1 MDYKSYEP
9 IAVEGL
15 PAAYPLIFNQLQLTF
30 TPPNDGN
37 IVRTITGKSLQL
49 VTARTTKNGPETPI
63 IHAGYQKA
71 IWDLREGHLRWCPSE
86 HRLYRRDTDMED
98 HPGERRTLNSWHPV
112 KSIEAEYC
120 IDRPTAQQPGYSAAI
135 VREAQRVQWF
145 AQVERGVRIDPCVWV
160 RRDGRV
166 VQVRDEPDLAVTQ
179 TFDTRGMSREA
190 VQQAERICRW
200 LTVDEKSYKNLVR
213 MFATPWLEPF
223 KQLSYVLSGHGGD
236 GKSLVLS
243 QVVLNTLGV
252 GKVFPAFNT
261 TQFCEV
267 GGFTLNRESMADAMD
282 GMSFAVLS
290 QVVLNTLGVG
300 KVFPAFNTTQFC
312 EVGGFT
318 LNRESMADAMD
329 GMSFAYDDEAGSVS
343 EDMLPALRALSTG
356 TPMQA
361 RVQGGKYHTVTPSAT
376 IVLLTNQGFA
386 DSSESSDRRRFVK
399 VEFHANNGRSY
410 DEYHAIELFAH
421 EHPAAFFA
429 LSCELWEH
437 EGDTPEIVNLSPA
450 RQISDEMYWLITE
463 IEANRERF
471 NQPVA
476 SRERYR
482 AEFHRSIDD
491 GVLQLLGLKNA
502 TSKAIGPTQQRVVRV
517 ADWDRYEQYLN
528 AVNESV
534 ITDVVAPPPAPID
547 GVVETPDVFGFA
559 CDYVRADARKVARD
573 WKQLA
578 SSPNVDTSQRPMDA
592 AAYAV
597 VPREGYVVVDMD
609 VPDQGDTGW
618 TLLNQ
623 QVASPNVDTSQ
634 RPMDAAAYAVVPR
647 EGYVVVDMDVPDQG
661 DTGWT
666 LLNQQV
672 GRYGSAAFP
681 ATYLV
686 GTPSGGVHAYY
697 RVPDVLAGKLKNAA
711 HPHGMPIDLRVDGK
725 GYVIGAGSHVESGDY
740 RLLDVPTD
748 DVPELSLDMCRW
760 LTVTPGYVLDDSQ
773 QPMQPVF
780 SHDGYVRETPK
791 GSPSLAQFM
800 KRSGGG
806 GGEPQPDMTPIPPG
820 SRNNDLHA
828 WAYGRAINYQDNLTA
843 IELDLYQRGRASG
856 LDDAEI
862 RTIWG
867 SIMRQLNNTQGRA

>member
-1 MDYKSYEP
+1 MDYKTYEP

-15 PAAYPLIFNQLQLTF
+15 PAAYHLIFNQLQLTF

-120 IDRPTAQQPGYSAAI
+120 IDRPTVQQPGYSAAI

-282 GMSFAVLS
+282 GMSFA
-290 QVVLNTLGVG
+290 
-300 KVFPAFNTTQFC
+300 
-312 EVGGFT
+312 
-318 LNRESMADAMD
+318 
-329 GMSFAYDDEAGSVS
+329 YDDEAGSVS

-386 DSSESSDRRRFVK
+386 DSSESSDRRRFIK

-482 AEFHRSIDD
+482 TEFHRSIDD

-534 ITDVVAPPPAPID
+534 ITDVVAPPPAPIE

-578 SSPNVDTSQRPMDA
+578 
-592 AAYAV
+592 
-597 VPREGYVVVDMD
+597 
-609 VPDQGDTGW
+609 
-618 TLLNQ
+618 
-623 QVASPNVDTSQ
+623 ASPNVDTSQ

-647 EGYVVVDMDVPDQG
+647 EGYVVVDMDVPESG

-666 LLNQQV
+666 VLNQQV
-672 GRYGSAAFP
+672 GRYGSTAFP
-681 ATYLV
+681 STYLV

-697 RVPDVLAGKLKNAA
+697 RVPEVLAGKLKNAA

-760 LTVTPGYVLDDSQ
+760 LTNTPGYVLDDPQ

-780 SHDGYVRETPK
+780 SHGGYVRESK
-791 GSPSLAQFM
+791 GSPSLAQLM
-800 KRSGGG
+800 KRGSGTS
-806 GGEPQPDMTPIPPG
+806 EPQPDMTPIPPG
-820 SRNNDLHA
+820 SRNTDLHA
-828 WAYGRAINYQDNLTA
+828 WAYGRAINHQDNLIA
-843 IELDLYQRGRASG
+843 IELDLYQRGHASG

-862 RTIWG
+862 RTIWS
-867 SIMRQLNNTQGRA
+867 SIMRQLNSTQGRA

>member
-1 MDYKSYEP
+1 MDYKTYEP

-15 PAAYPLIFNQLQLTF
+15 PAAYHLIFNQLQLTF

-120 IDRPTAQQPGYSAAI
+120 IDRPTVQQPGYSAAI

-282 GMSFAVLS
+282 GMSFA
-290 QVVLNTLGVG
+290 
-300 KVFPAFNTTQFC
+300 
-312 EVGGFT
+312 
-318 LNRESMADAMD
+318 
-329 GMSFAYDDEAGSVS
+329 YDDEAGSVS

-386 DSSESSDRRRFVK
+386 DSSESSDRRRFIK

-482 AEFHRSIDD
+482 TEFHRSIDD

-534 ITDVVAPPPAPID
+534 ITDVVAPPPAPIE

-578 SSPNVDTSQRPMDA
+578 
-592 AAYAV
+592 
-597 VPREGYVVVDMD
+597 
-609 VPDQGDTGW
+609 
-618 TLLNQ
+618 
-623 QVASPNVDTSQ
+623 ASPNVDTSQ

-647 EGYVVVDMDVPDQG
+647 EGYVVVDMDVPESG

-666 LLNQQV
+666 VLNQQV
-672 GRYGSAAFP
+672 GRYGSTAFP
-681 ATYLV
+681 STYLV

-697 RVPDVLAGKLKNAA
+697 RVPEVLAGKLKNAA

-740 RLLDVPTD
+740 RLLDVPGETGI
-748 DVPELSLDMCRW
+748 PELSLDMCRW
-760 LTVTPGYVLDDSQ
+760 LTNTPGYVLDDPQ

-780 SHDGYVRETPK
+780 SHGGYVRESK
-791 GSPSLAQFM
+791 GSPSLAQLM
-800 KRSGGG
+800 KRGSGTS
-806 GGEPQPDMTPIPPG
+806 EPQPDMTPIPPG
-820 SRNNDLHA
+820 SRNTDLHA
-828 WAYGRAINYQDNLTA
+828 WAYGRAINHQDNLIA
-843 IELDLYQRGRASG
+843 IELDLYQRGHASG

-862 RTIWG
+862 RTIWS
-867 SIMRQLNNTQGRA
+867 SIMRQINSTQGRA

>member
-1 MDYKSYEP
+1 MDYKTYEP

-282 GMSFAVLS
+282 GMSFA
-290 QVVLNTLGVG
+290 
-300 KVFPAFNTTQFC
+300 
-312 EVGGFT
+312 
-318 LNRESMADAMD
+318 
-329 GMSFAYDDEAGSVS
+329 YDDEAGSVS

-534 ITDVVAPPPAPID
+534 ITDVVAPPPAPIE

-578 SSPNVDTSQRPMDA
+578 SSPNVDTSRRP
-592 AAYAV
+592 
-597 VPREGYVVVDMD
+597 
-609 VPDQGDTGW
+609 
-618 TLLNQ
+618 
-623 QVASPNVDTSQ
+623 S
-634 RPMDAAAYAVVPR
+634 DAAAYAVVPR

-697 RVPDVLAGKLKNAA
+697 RIPDVLAGKLKNAA

-740 RLLDVPTD
+740 RLLDVPGETGI
-748 DVPELSLDMCRW
+748 PELSLDMCRW
-760 LTVTPGYVLDDSQ
+760 LTGTPGYVLDDPQ

-791 GSPSLAQFM
+791 GSPSLAQLM
-800 KRSGGG
+800 KRSGG

-820 SRNNDLHA
+820 SRNTDLHA
-828 WAYGRAINYQDNLTA
+828 WAYGRAINHQDNLTT

-867 SIMRQLNNTQGRA
+867 SIMRQLNSTQGRA

>member
-282 GMSFAVLS
+282 GMSFA
-290 QVVLNTLGVG
+290 
-300 KVFPAFNTTQFC
+300 
-312 EVGGFT
+312 
-318 LNRESMADAMD
+318 
-329 GMSFAYDDEAGSVS
+329 YDDEAGSVS

-534 ITDVVAPPPAPID
+534 ITDVVAPPPAPIE
-547 GVVETPDVFGFA
+547 GMVETPDVFGFA

-578 SSPNVDTSQRPMDA
+578 GSPNVDTSQRP
-592 AAYAV
+592 
-597 VPREGYVVVDMD
+597 
-609 VPDQGDTGW
+609 
-618 TLLNQ
+618 
-623 QVASPNVDTSQ
+623 S
-634 RPMDAAAYAVVPR
+634 DAAAYAVVPR

-697 RVPDVLAGKLKNAA
+697 RIPEVLAGKLKNAA
-711 HPHGMPIDLRVDGK
+711 HPNGMPVDLRVDGK

-740 RLLDVPTD
+740 RLLDVPGETG
-748 DVPELSLDMCRW
+748 VPELSLDMCRW
-760 LTVTPGYVLDDSQ
+760 LTVTPGYVLDDPQ

-791 GSPSLAQFM
+791 GSPSLAQLM
-800 KRSGGG
+800 KRGGGG

-820 SRNNDLHA
+820 SRNTDLHA
-828 WAYGRAINYQDNLTA
+828 WAYGRAINHQDNLTT

-867 SIMRQLNNTQGRA
+867 SIMRQINSTQGRA

>member
-37 IVRTITGKSLQL
+37 VVRTITGKSLQL

-236 GKSLVLS
+236 GKSL
-243 QVVLNTLGV
+243 
-252 GKVFPAFNT
+252 
-261 TQFCEV
+261 
-267 GGFTLNRESMADAMD
+267 
-282 GMSFAVLS
+282 VLS

-534 ITDVVAPPPAPID
+534 ITDVVAPPPAPIE

-578 SSPNVDTSQRPMDA
+578 
-592 AAYAV
+592 
-597 VPREGYVVVDMD
+597 
-609 VPDQGDTGW
+609 
-618 TLLNQ
+618 
-623 QVASPNVDTSQ
+623 ASPNVDTSQ
-634 RPMDAAAYAVVPR
+634 RPSDAAAYAVVPR

-672 GRYGSAAFP
+672 GRYGSA
-681 ATYLV
+681 
-686 GTPSGGVHAYY
+686 VHAYY
-697 RVPDVLAGKLKNAA
+697 RIPDVLAGKLKNAA

-740 RLLDVPTD
+740 RLLDVPGETGI
-748 DVPELSLDMCRW
+748 PELSLDMCRW
-760 LTVTPGYVLDDSQ
+760 LTNTPGYVLDDPQ

-780 SHDGYVRETPK
+780 SHGGYAKESN
-791 GSPSLAQFM
+791 GSSSLAHLM
-800 KRSGGG
+800 KRSGG

-820 SRNNDLHA
+820 SRNTDLHA
-828 WAYGRAINYQDNLTA
+828 WAYGRAINHQDNLTA

-867 SIMRQLNNTQGRA
+867 SIMRQLNSTQGRA

>member
-282 GMSFAVLS
+282 GMSFA
-290 QVVLNTLGVG
+290 
-300 KVFPAFNTTQFC
+300 
-312 EVGGFT
+312 
-318 LNRESMADAMD
+318 
-329 GMSFAYDDEAGSVS
+329 YDDEAGSVS

-534 ITDVVAPPPAPID
+534 ITDVVVPPPAPIE

-578 SSPNVDTSQRPMDA
+578 GSPNVDTSRRP
-592 AAYAV
+592 
-597 VPREGYVVVDMD
+597 
-609 VPDQGDTGW
+609 
-618 TLLNQ
+618 
-623 QVASPNVDTSQ
+623 S
-634 RPMDAAAYAVVPR
+634 DAAAYAVVPR

-681 ATYLV
+681 TTYLV

-711 HPHGMPIDLRVDGK
+711 HPNGMPIDLRVDGK

-740 RLLDVPTD
+740 RLLDVPGETGI
-748 DVPELSLDMCRW
+748 PELSLDMCRW
-760 LTVTPGYVLDDSQ
+760 LTVTPGYVLDDPQ

-780 SHDGYVRETPK
+780 SHDGYVGETPK
-791 GSPSLAQFM
+791 GSPSLAQLM
-800 KRSGGG
+800 KRGGGG

-828 WAYGRAINYQDNLTA
+828 WAYGRAINHQDNLTT

-867 SIMRQLNNTQGRA
+867 SIMRQLNSTQGRA

>member
-282 GMSFAVLS
+282 GMSFA
-290 QVVLNTLGVG
+290 
-300 KVFPAFNTTQFC
+300 
-312 EVGGFT
+312 
-318 LNRESMADAMD
+318 
-329 GMSFAYDDEAGSVS
+329 YDDEAGSVS

-534 ITDVVAPPPAPID
+534 ITDVVAPPPAPIE

-578 SSPNVDTSQRPMDA
+578 GSPNVDTSRRP
-592 AAYAV
+592 
-597 VPREGYVVVDMD
+597 
-609 VPDQGDTGW
+609 
-618 TLLNQ
+618 
-623 QVASPNVDTSQ
+623 S
-634 RPMDAAAYAVVPR
+634 DAAAYAVVPR

-697 RVPDVLAGKLKNAA
+697 RIPDMLAGKLKNAA
-711 HPHGMPIDLRVDGK
+711 HPHGMPVDLRVDGK

-740 RLLDVPTD
+740 RLLDVPGETGI
-748 DVPELSLDMCRW
+748 PELSLDMCRW
-760 LTVTPGYVLDDSQ
+760 LTVTPGYVLDDPQ

-791 GSPSLAQFM
+791 GSPSLAQLM

-820 SRNNDLHA
+820 SRNTDLHA
-828 WAYGRAINYQDNLTA
+828 WAYGRAINHQDNLTT

-867 SIMRQLNNTQGRA
+867 SIMRQLNSTQGRA

>member
-190 VQQAERICRW
+190 VQQAECICRW

-236 GKSLVLS
+236 GKSL
-243 QVVLNTLGV
+243 
-252 GKVFPAFNT
+252 
-261 TQFCEV
+261 
-267 GGFTLNRESMADAMD
+267 
-282 GMSFAVLS
+282 VLS

-386 DSSESSDRRRFVK
+386 DSSESSDRRRFIK

-534 ITDVVAPPPAPID
+534 ITDVVAPPPSPID

-623 QVASPNVDTSQ
+623 QV
-634 RPMDAAAYAVVPR
+634 
-647 EGYVVVDMDVPDQG
+647 
-661 DTGWT
+661 
-666 LLNQQV
+666 

-697 RVPDVLAGKLKNAA
+697 RIPDMLAGKLKNAA

-740 RLLDVPTD
+740 RLLDVPGETGI
-748 DVPELSLDMCRW
+748 PELSLDMCRW
-760 LTVTPGYVLDDSQ
+760 LTVTPGYVLDDPQ

-780 SHDGYVRETPK
+780 SHGGCVREKPK
-791 GSPSLAQFM
+791 GSPSLAQLM
-800 KRSGGG
+800 KRGGG
-806 GGEPQPDMTPIPPG
+806 GSGEPQPDMTPIPPG

-828 WAYGRAINYQDNLTA
+828 WAYGRAINHQDNLTA

-867 SIMRQLNNTQGRA
+867 SIMRQINSTQGRV

>member
-282 GMSFAVLS
+282 GMSFA
-290 QVVLNTLGVG
+290 
-300 KVFPAFNTTQFC
+300 
-312 EVGGFT
+312 
-318 LNRESMADAMD
+318 
-329 GMSFAYDDEAGSVS
+329 YDDEAGSVS

-534 ITDVVAPPPAPID
+534 ITDVVAPPPAPIE

-578 SSPNVDTSQRPMDA
+578 GSPNVDTSQRP
-592 AAYAV
+592 
-597 VPREGYVVVDMD
+597 
-609 VPDQGDTGW
+609 
-618 TLLNQ
+618 
-623 QVASPNVDTSQ
+623 S
-634 RPMDAAAYAVVPR
+634 DAAAYAVVPR

-681 ATYLV
+681 TTYLV

-711 HPHGMPIDLRVDGK
+711 HPNGMPVDLRVDGK

-740 RLLDVPTD
+740 RLLDVPGETGI
-748 DVPELSLDMCRW
+748 PELSLDMCRW
-760 LTVTPGYVLDDSQ
+760 LTVTPGYVLDDPQ

-780 SHDGYVRETPK
+780 SHGGYARETPK
-791 GSPSLAQFM
+791 GSPSLAQLM
-800 KRSGGG
+800 KRGGG
-806 GGEPQPDMTPIPPG
+806 GSGEPQPDMTPIPPG
-820 SRNNDLHA
+820 SRNTDLHA
-828 WAYGRAINYQDNLTA
+828 WAYGRAINHQDNLTT

-867 SIMRQLNNTQGRA
+867 SIMRQLNSTQGRA

>member
-37 IVRTITGKSLQL
+37 VVRTITGKSLQL

-200 LTVDEKSYKNLVR
+200 LTVDEKSYRNLVR

-236 GKSLVLS
+236 GKSL
-243 QVVLNTLGV
+243 
-252 GKVFPAFNT
+252 
-261 TQFCEV
+261 
-267 GGFTLNRESMADAMD
+267 
-282 GMSFAVLS
+282 VLS

-534 ITDVVAPPPAPID
+534 ITDVVAPPPAPIE

-578 SSPNVDTSQRPMDA
+578 GSPNVDTSQRPSDA

-618 TLLNQ
+618 T
-623 QVASPNVDTSQ
+623 V
-634 RPMDAAAYAVVPR
+634 
-647 EGYVVVDMDVPDQG
+647 
-661 DTGWT
+661 
-666 LLNQQV
+666 LNQQV

-681 ATYLV
+681 TTYLV

-697 RVPDVLAGKLKNAA
+697 RIPDMLAGKLKNAA

-740 RLLDVPTD
+740 RLLDVPGETGI
-748 DVPELSLDMCRW
+748 PELSLDMCRW
-760 LTVTPGYVLDDSQ
+760 LTGTPGYVLDDPQ

-780 SHDGYVRETPK
+780 SHDGYVQETHK
-791 GSPSLAQFM
+791 GSPSLVQLM
-800 KRSGGG
+800 KRGGG
-806 GGEPQPDMTPIPPG
+806 CGEPQPDMTPIPPG
-820 SRNNDLHA
+820 SRNTDLHA
-828 WAYGRAINYQDNLTA
+828 WAYGRAINHQDNLTA

-867 SIMRQLNNTQGRA
+867 SIMRQLNSTQGRA

>member
-1 MDYKSYEP
+1 
-9 IAVEGL
+9 
-15 PAAYPLIFNQLQLTF
+15 
-30 TPPNDGN
+30 
-37 IVRTITGKSLQL
+37 
-49 VTARTTKNGPETPI
+49 
-63 IHAGYQKA
+63 
-71 IWDLREGHLRWCPSE
+71 
-86 HRLYRRDTDMED
+86 MED

-236 GKSLVLS
+236 GKSL
-243 QVVLNTLGV
+243 
-252 GKVFPAFNT
+252 
-261 TQFCEV
+261 
-267 GGFTLNRESMADAMD
+267 
-282 GMSFAVLS
+282 VLS

-534 ITDVVAPPPAPID
+534 ITDVVAPPPAPIE

-578 SSPNVDTSQRPMDA
+578 GSPNVDTSQRPSDA

-618 TLLNQ
+618 T
-623 QVASPNVDTSQ
+623 V
-634 RPMDAAAYAVVPR
+634 
-647 EGYVVVDMDVPDQG
+647 
-661 DTGWT
+661 
-666 LLNQQV
+666 LNQQV

-697 RVPDVLAGKLKNAA
+697 RVPEVLAGKLKNAA
-711 HPHGMPIDLRVDGK
+711 HPHGMPVDLRVDGK

-740 RLLDVPTD
+740 RLLDVPGETGI
-748 DVPELSLDMCRW
+748 PELSLDMCRW
-760 LTVTPGYVLDDSQ
+760 LTGTPGYVLDDPQ

-791 GSPSLAQFM
+791 GSPSLAQLM
-800 KRSGGG
+800 KRGGGG

-828 WAYGRAINYQDNLTA
+828 WAYGRAINHQDNLTA

-867 SIMRQLNNTQGRA
+867 SIMRQLNQHAK

>member
-282 GMSFAVLS
+282 GMSFA
-290 QVVLNTLGVG
+290 
-300 KVFPAFNTTQFC
+300 
-312 EVGGFT
+312 
-318 LNRESMADAMD
+318 
-329 GMSFAYDDEAGSVS
+329 YDDEAGSVS

-534 ITDVVAPPPAPID
+534 ITDVVAPPPAPIE

-578 SSPNVDTSQRPMDA
+578 GSPNVDTSQRPSDA

-618 TLLNQ
+618 T
-623 QVASPNVDTSQ
+623 V
-634 RPMDAAAYAVVPR
+634 
-647 EGYVVVDMDVPDQG
+647 
-661 DTGWT
+661 
-666 LLNQQV
+666 LNQQV

-697 RVPDVLAGKLKNAA
+697 RVPEVLAGKLKNAA
-711 HPHGMPIDLRVDGK
+711 HPHGMPVDLRVDGK

-740 RLLDVPTD
+740 RLLDVPGETGI
-748 DVPELSLDMCRW
+748 PELSLDMCRW
-760 LTVTPGYVLDDSQ
+760 LTGTPGYVLDDPQ

-791 GSPSLAQFM
+791 GSPSLAQLM
-800 KRSGGG
+800 KRGGGG

-828 WAYGRAINYQDNLTA
+828 WAYGRAINHQDNLTA

-867 SIMRQLNNTQGRA
+867 SIMRQLNQHAK

>member
-98 HPGERRTLNSWHPV
+98 HPGERRILNSWHPV

-120 IDRPTAQQPGYSAAI
+120 IDRPAAQQPGYSAAI

-166 VQVRDEPDLAVTQ
+166 VQVLDEPDLAVTQ

-200 LTVDEKSYKNLVR
+200 LTVDEKSYRNLVR

-236 GKSLVLS
+236 GKSL
-243 QVVLNTLGV
+243 
-252 GKVFPAFNT
+252 
-261 TQFCEV
+261 
-267 GGFTLNRESMADAMD
+267 
-282 GMSFAVLS
+282 VLS

-386 DSSESSDRRRFVK
+386 DSSESSDRRRFIK

-429 LSCELWEH
+429 LSCELWER

-534 ITDVVAPPPAPID
+534 ITDVVVPPPAPIE
-547 GVVETPDVFGFA
+547 GVVESPDVFGFA
-559 CDYVRADARKVARD
+559 CDYVRADARKVARN

-578 SSPNVDTSQRPMDA
+578 ASPNVDTSRRPSDA

-609 VPDQGDTGW
+609 VPHDGGDTGW
-618 TLLNQ
+618 T
-623 QVASPNVDTSQ
+623 V
-634 RPMDAAAYAVVPR
+634 
-647 EGYVVVDMDVPDQG
+647 
-661 DTGWT
+661 
-666 LLNQQV
+666 LNQQV
-672 GRYGSAAFP
+672 GRYGSDAFP
-681 ATYLV
+681 TTYLV

-697 RVPDVLAGKLKNAA
+697 RVPAAIAGQLKNAA

-760 LTVTPGYVLDDSQ
+760 LIDTPGYVESHTPMLPTVSDDGAPLPSIARLIATT
-773 QPMQPVF
+773 PGTADSSRPPV
-780 SHDGYVRETPK
+780 
-791 GSPSLAQFM
+791 
-800 KRSGGG
+800 
-806 GGEPQPDMTPIPPG
+806 DMSPIPEG
-820 SRNNDLHA
+820 SRNTDLHA
-828 WAYGRAINYQDNLTA
+828 WAYGRAANHPDNWPA
-843 IELDLYQRGRASG
+843 IRLDLFERGRISG
-856 LDDAEI
+856 LPESECA
-862 RTIWG
+862 TIWG
-867 SIMRQLNNTQGRA
+867 SIMRELGGAR

>member
-37 IVRTITGKSLQL
+37 VVRTITGKSLQL

-236 GKSLVLS
+236 GKSL
-243 QVVLNTLGV
+243 
-252 GKVFPAFNT
+252 
-261 TQFCEV
+261 
-267 GGFTLNRESMADAMD
+267 
-282 GMSFAVLS
+282 VLS

-534 ITDVVAPPPAPID
+534 ITDVVAPPPAPIE

-578 SSPNVDTSQRPMDA
+578 GSPNVDTSQRP
-592 AAYAV
+592 
-597 VPREGYVVVDMD
+597 
-609 VPDQGDTGW
+609 
-618 TLLNQ
+618 
-623 QVASPNVDTSQ
+623 S
-634 RPMDAAAYAVVPR
+634 DAAAYAVVPR

-697 RVPDVLAGKLKNAA
+697 RIPDMLAGKLKNAA

-740 RLLDVPTD
+740 RLLDVPGETGI
-748 DVPELSLDMCRW
+748 PELSLDMCRW
-760 LTVTPGYVLDDSQ
+760 LTGTPGYVLDDPQ

-780 SHDGYVRETPK
+780 SHDGYVGEKPK

-800 KRSGGG
+800 KRGSGTS
-806 GGEPQPDMTPIPPG
+806 EPQPDMTPIPPG
-820 SRNNDLHA
+820 SRNTDLHA
-828 WAYGRAINYQDNLTA
+828 WAYGRAINHQDNLTT

-867 SIMRQLNNTQGRA
+867 SIMRQLNSTQGRQ

>member
-1 MDYKSYEP
+1 MDYKTYEP

-282 GMSFAVLS
+282 GMSFA
-290 QVVLNTLGVG
+290 
-300 KVFPAFNTTQFC
+300 
-312 EVGGFT
+312 
-318 LNRESMADAMD
+318 
-329 GMSFAYDDEAGSVS
+329 YDDEAGSVS

-534 ITDVVAPPPAPID
+534 ITDVVAPPPAPIE

-578 SSPNVDTSQRPMDA
+578 GSPNVDTSQRP
-592 AAYAV
+592 
-597 VPREGYVVVDMD
+597 
-609 VPDQGDTGW
+609 
-618 TLLNQ
+618 
-623 QVASPNVDTSQ
+623 S
-634 RPMDAAAYAVVPR
+634 DAAAYAVVPR

-711 HPHGMPIDLRVDGK
+711 HPNGMPIDLRVDGK

-740 RLLDVPTD
+740 RLLDVPGETGI
-748 DVPELSLDMCRW
+748 PELSLDMCRW
-760 LTVTPGYVLDDSQ
+760 LTGTPGYVLDDPQ

-780 SHDGYVRETPK
+780 SHDGYVREKPK

-800 KRSGGG
+800 KRGDG

-820 SRNNDLHA
+820 SRNTDLHA
-828 WAYGRAINYQDNLTA
+828 WAYGRAINHQDNLTA

-867 SIMRQLNNTQGRA
+867 SIMRQLNSTQGRA

>member
-1 MDYKSYEP
+1 MDYKTYEP

-282 GMSFAVLS
+282 GMSFA
-290 QVVLNTLGVG
+290 
-300 KVFPAFNTTQFC
+300 
-312 EVGGFT
+312 
-318 LNRESMADAMD
+318 
-329 GMSFAYDDEAGSVS
+329 YDDEAGSVS

-534 ITDVVAPPPAPID
+534 ITDVVAPPPAPIE

-578 SSPNVDTSQRPMDA
+578 GSPNVDTSQRP
-592 AAYAV
+592 
-597 VPREGYVVVDMD
+597 
-609 VPDQGDTGW
+609 
-618 TLLNQ
+618 
-623 QVASPNVDTSQ
+623 S
-634 RPMDAAAYAVVPR
+634 DAAAYAVVPR

-711 HPHGMPIDLRVDGK
+711 HPNGMPIDLRVDGK

-760 LTVTPGYVLDDSQ
+760 LTGTPGYVLDDPQ
-773 QPMQPVF
+773 QPMQPMF
-780 SHDGYVRETPK
+780 SHGGYAKESK
-791 GSPSLAQFM
+791 GSSSLAQLM
-800 KRSGGG
+800 KRGGGG

-820 SRNNDLHA
+820 SRNTDLHA
-828 WAYGRAINYQDNLTA
+828 WAYGRAINHQDNLTA

-867 SIMRQLNNTQGRA
+867 SIMRQLNSTQGRA

>member
-1 MDYKSYEP
+1 MDYKTYEP

-37 IVRTITGKSLQL
+37 VVRTITGKSLQL

-236 GKSLVLS
+236 GKSL
-243 QVVLNTLGV
+243 
-252 GKVFPAFNT
+252 
-261 TQFCEV
+261 
-267 GGFTLNRESMADAMD
+267 
-282 GMSFAVLS
+282 VLS

-534 ITDVVAPPPAPID
+534 ITDVVAPPPAPIE

-578 SSPNVDTSQRPMDA
+578 GSPNVDTSQRPSDA

-618 TLLNQ
+618 T
-623 QVASPNVDTSQ
+623 V
-634 RPMDAAAYAVVPR
+634 
-647 EGYVVVDMDVPDQG
+647 
-661 DTGWT
+661 
-666 LLNQQV
+666 LNQQV

-697 RVPDVLAGKLKNAA
+697 RIPEVLAGKLKNAA

-740 RLLDVPTD
+740 RLLDVPGETGI
-748 DVPELSLDMCRW
+748 PELSLDMCRW
-760 LTVTPGYVLDDSQ
+760 LTGTPGYVLDDPQ

-780 SHDGYVRETPK
+780 SHDGYVREKPK

-800 KRSGGG
+800 KRGGG

-820 SRNNDLHA
+820 SRNTDLHA
-828 WAYGRAINYQDNLTA
+828 WAYGRAINHQDNLTA

-867 SIMRQLNNTQGRA
+867 SIMRQLNSTQGRA

>member
-112 KSIEAEYC
+112 KSIEVEYC

-236 GKSLVLS
+236 GKSL
-243 QVVLNTLGV
+243 
-252 GKVFPAFNT
+252 
-261 TQFCEV
+261 
-267 GGFTLNRESMADAMD
+267 
-282 GMSFAVLS
+282 VLS

-534 ITDVVAPPPAPID
+534 ITDVVAPPPAPIE

-578 SSPNVDTSQRPMDA
+578 GSPNVDTSQRPSDA

-618 TLLNQ
+618 T
-623 QVASPNVDTSQ
+623 V
-634 RPMDAAAYAVVPR
+634 
-647 EGYVVVDMDVPDQG
+647 
-661 DTGWT
+661 
-666 LLNQQV
+666 LNQQV

-697 RVPDVLAGKLKNAA
+697 RVPEVLAGKLKNAA
-711 HPHGMPIDLRVDGK
+711 HPHGMPVDLRVDGK

-740 RLLDVPTD
+740 RLLDVPGETGI
-748 DVPELSLDMCRW
+748 PELSLDMCRW
-760 LTVTPGYVLDDSQ
+760 LTGTPGYVLDDPQ

-791 GSPSLAQFM
+791 GSPSLAQLM
-800 KRSGGG
+800 KRGGGG

-828 WAYGRAINYQDNLTA
+828 WAYGRAINHQDNLTA

-867 SIMRQLNNTQGRA
+867 SIMRQLNQHAK

>member
-1 MDYKSYEP
+1 MDYKTYEP

-282 GMSFAVLS
+282 GMSFA
-290 QVVLNTLGVG
+290 
-300 KVFPAFNTTQFC
+300 
-312 EVGGFT
+312 
-318 LNRESMADAMD
+318 
-329 GMSFAYDDEAGSVS
+329 YDDEAGSVS

-386 DSSESSDRRRFVK
+386 DSSESSDRRRFIK

-534 ITDVVAPPPAPID
+534 ITDVVVPPPAPID
-547 GVVETPDVFGFA
+547 GVVETPDAFGFA

-578 SSPNVDTSQRPMDA
+578 ASPNVDTSQRPSDA

-609 VPDQGDTGW
+609 VPE
-618 TLLNQ
+618 
-623 QVASPNVDTSQ
+623 S
-634 RPMDAAAYAVVPR
+634 
-647 EGYVVVDMDVPDQG
+647 G

-697 RVPDVLAGKLKNAA
+697 RIPDMLAGKLKNAA

-760 LTVTPGYVLDDSQ
+760 LTGTPGYVLDDPQ

-780 SHDGYVRETPK
+780 SHDGYVRETTK
-791 GSPSLAQFM
+791 GSPSLAQLM
-800 KRSGGG
+800 KRGGGG

-820 SRNNDLHA
+820 SRNTDLHA
-828 WAYGRAINYQDNLTA
+828 WAYGRAINHQDNLTA

-867 SIMRQLNNTQGRA
+867 SIMRQLNQHTK

>member
-236 GKSLVLS
+236 GKSL
-243 QVVLNTLGV
+243 
-252 GKVFPAFNT
+252 
-261 TQFCEV
+261 
-267 GGFTLNRESMADAMD
+267 
-282 GMSFAVLS
+282 VLS

-578 SSPNVDTSQRPMDA
+578 GSPNVDTSQRP
-592 AAYAV
+592 
-597 VPREGYVVVDMD
+597 
-609 VPDQGDTGW
+609 
-618 TLLNQ
+618 
-623 QVASPNVDTSQ
+623 S
-634 RPMDAAAYAVVPR
+634 DAAAYAVVPR

-681 ATYLV
+681 TTYLV

-697 RVPDVLAGKLKNAA
+697 RIPDVLAGKLKNAA

-740 RLLDVPTD
+740 RLLDVPGETGI
-748 DVPELSLDMCRW
+748 PELSLDMCRW
-760 LTVTPGYVLDDSQ
+760 LTVTPGYVLDDPQ

-780 SHDGYVRETPK
+780 SHDGYVRETTK
-791 GSPSLAQFM
+791 GSPSLAQLM
-800 KRSGGG
+800 KRSG

-820 SRNNDLHA
+820 SRNTDLHA
-828 WAYGRAINYQDNLTA
+828 WAYGRAINHQDNLTA

-867 SIMRQLNNTQGRA
+867 SIMRQLNSTQGRA

>member
-1 MDYKSYEP
+1 MDYKTYEP

-236 GKSLVLS
+236 GKSL
-243 QVVLNTLGV
+243 
-252 GKVFPAFNT
+252 
-261 TQFCEV
+261 
-267 GGFTLNRESMADAMD
+267 
-282 GMSFAVLS
+282 VLS

-578 SSPNVDTSQRPMDA
+578 ASPNVDTSQRPSDA

-618 TLLNQ
+618 T
-623 QVASPNVDTSQ
+623 V
-634 RPMDAAAYAVVPR
+634 
-647 EGYVVVDMDVPDQG
+647 
-661 DTGWT
+661 
-666 LLNQQV
+666 LNQQV

-697 RVPDVLAGKLKNAA
+697 RIPDMLAGKLKNAA
-711 HPHGMPIDLRVDGK
+711 HPHGMPVDLRVDGK

-740 RLLDVPTD
+740 RLLDVPGETGI
-748 DVPELSLDMCRW
+748 PELSLDMCRW
-760 LTVTPGYVLDDSQ
+760 LTVTPGYVLDDPQ

-780 SHDGYVRETPK
+780 SHDGYVRESSK
-791 GSPSLAQFM
+791 GLPSLAQLM
-800 KRSGGG
+800 KRGGG

-828 WAYGRAINYQDNLTA
+828 WAYGRAINHQDNLTT

-867 SIMRQLNNTQGRA
+867 SIMRQLNSTQGRA

>member
-112 KSIEAEYC
+112 KSIEVEYC

-236 GKSLVLS
+236 GKSL
-243 QVVLNTLGV
+243 
-252 GKVFPAFNT
+252 
-261 TQFCEV
+261 
-267 GGFTLNRESMADAMD
+267 
-282 GMSFAVLS
+282 VLS

-534 ITDVVAPPPAPID
+534 ITDVVAPPPAPIE
-547 GVVETPDVFGFA
+547 GVVEPPDAFGFA

-578 SSPNVDTSQRPMDA
+578 ASPNVDTSQRPSDA

-597 VPREGYVVVDMD
+597 VPREGSVVVDMD

-618 TLLNQ
+618 T
-623 QVASPNVDTSQ
+623 V
-634 RPMDAAAYAVVPR
+634 
-647 EGYVVVDMDVPDQG
+647 
-661 DTGWT
+661 
-666 LLNQQV
+666 LNQQV

-681 ATYLV
+681 TTYLV

-760 LTVTPGYVLDDSQ
+760 LTGTPGYVLDDPQ

-791 GSPSLAQFM
+791 GSPSLAQLM
-800 KRSGGG
+800 KRGDG

-828 WAYGRAINYQDNLTA
+828 WAYGRAINHQDNLTT

-867 SIMRQLNNTQGRA
+867 SIMRQINSTQGRA

>member
-282 GMSFAVLS
+282 GMSFA
-290 QVVLNTLGVG
+290 
-300 KVFPAFNTTQFC
+300 
-312 EVGGFT
+312 
-318 LNRESMADAMD
+318 
-329 GMSFAYDDEAGSVS
+329 YDDEAGSVS

-386 DSSESSDRRRFVK
+386 DSSESSDRRRFIK

-534 ITDVVAPPPAPID
+534 ITDVVVPPPAPID

-578 SSPNVDTSQRPMDA
+578 
-592 AAYAV
+592 
-597 VPREGYVVVDMD
+597 
-609 VPDQGDTGW
+609 
-618 TLLNQ
+618 
-623 QVASPNVDTSQ
+623 ASPNVDTSQ

-647 EGYVVVDMDVPDQG
+647 EGYVVVDMDVPDHG

-681 ATYLV
+681 TTYLV

-697 RVPDVLAGKLKNAA
+697 RIPDVLAGKLKNAA

-740 RLLDVPTD
+740 RLLDVPGETGI
-748 DVPELSLDMCRW
+748 PELSLDMCRW
-760 LTVTPGYVLDDSQ
+760 LTITPGYVLDDPQ
-773 QPMQPVF
+773 QLMQPVF
-780 SHDGYVRETPK
+780 SHDGYVGETPK

-800 KRSGGG
+800 KRGGGG

-820 SRNNDLHA
+820 SRNTDLHA

-856 LDDAEI
+856 LDNAEI

-867 SIMRQLNNTQGRA
+867 SIMRQINSTQGRA

>member
-1 MDYKSYEP
+1 MDYQSYEP

-15 PAAYPLIFNQLQLTF
+15 PAAYPLIFNQLQTTF

-37 IVRTITGKSLQL
+37 VVRTITGKSLQL

-112 KSIEAEYC
+112 KSVEAEYC

-200 LTVDEKSYKNLVR
+200 LTVDEKSYRNLVR

-236 GKSLVLS
+236 GKSL
-243 QVVLNTLGV
+243 
-252 GKVFPAFNT
+252 
-261 TQFCEV
+261 
-267 GGFTLNRESMADAMD
+267 
-282 GMSFAVLS
+282 VLS

-386 DSSESSDRRRFVK
+386 DSSESSDRRRFIK

-463 IEANRERF
+463 IETNRERF

-534 ITDVVAPPPAPID
+534 ITDVVVPPPAPID

-578 SSPNVDTSQRPMDA
+578 ASPNVDTSQRPSDS

-618 TLLNQ
+618 T
-623 QVASPNVDTSQ
+623 V
-634 RPMDAAAYAVVPR
+634 
-647 EGYVVVDMDVPDQG
+647 
-661 DTGWT
+661 
-666 LLNQQV
+666 LNQQV
-672 GRYGSAAFP
+672 GRYGSAEFP
-681 ATYLV
+681 TTYLV

-697 RVPDVLAGKLKNAA
+697 RIPDMLAGKLKNAA

-740 RLLDVPTD
+740 RLLDVPGETGI
-748 DVPELSLDMCRW
+748 PELSLDMCRW
-760 LTVTPGYVLDDSQ
+760 LTVTPGYVLDDPQ

-780 SHDGYVRETPK
+780 SHGGYVRGSSK
-791 GSPSLAQFM
+791 GSPSLAQLM
-800 KRSGGG
+800 KRGGG

-828 WAYGRAINYQDNLTA
+828 WAYGRALNHPDNWPN
-843 IELDLYQRGRASG
+843 IRLDLFERGRLSG
-856 LDDAEI
+856 LPESECA
-862 RTIWG
+862 TIWG
-867 SIMRQLNNTQGRA
+867 SIMRELGGQQ

>member
-63 IHAGYQKA
+63 VHAGYQKA

-166 VQVRDEPDLAVTQ
+166 VQVLDEPDLAVTQ

-236 GKSLVLS
+236 GKSL
-243 QVVLNTLGV
+243 
-252 GKVFPAFNT
+252 
-261 TQFCEV
+261 
-267 GGFTLNRESMADAMD
+267 
-282 GMSFAVLS
+282 VLS

-534 ITDVVAPPPAPID
+534 ITDVVAPPPAPIE

-578 SSPNVDTSQRPMDA
+578 GSPNVDTSQRP
-592 AAYAV
+592 
-597 VPREGYVVVDMD
+597 
-609 VPDQGDTGW
+609 
-618 TLLNQ
+618 
-623 QVASPNVDTSQ
+623 S
-634 RPMDAAAYAVVPR
+634 DAAAYAVVPR

-697 RVPDVLAGKLKNAA
+697 RVPEVLAGKLKNAA
-711 HPHGMPIDLRVDGK
+711 HPNGMPIDLRVDGK

-740 RLLDVPTD
+740 RLLDVPGENGI
-748 DVPELSLDMCRW
+748 PELSLDMCRW
-760 LTVTPGYVLDDSQ
+760 LTGTPGYVLDDPQ

-780 SHDGYVRETPK
+780 SHDGYVREKPK
-791 GSPSLAQFM
+791 GSPSLAQLM
-800 KRSGGG
+800 KRGGG
-806 GGEPQPDMTPIPPG
+806 SGEPQPDMTPIPPG
-820 SRNNDLHA
+820 SRNTDLHA
-828 WAYGRAINYQDNLTA
+828 WAYGRAINHQDNLTT

-867 SIMRQLNNTQGRA
+867 SIMRQLNSTQGRA

>member
-282 GMSFAVLS
+282 GMSFA
-290 QVVLNTLGVG
+290 
-300 KVFPAFNTTQFC
+300 
-312 EVGGFT
+312 
-318 LNRESMADAMD
+318 
-329 GMSFAYDDEAGSVS
+329 YDDEAGSVS

-534 ITDVVAPPPAPID
+534 ITDVVAPPPAPIE
-547 GVVETPDVFGFA
+547 GMVETPDAFGFA

-578 SSPNVDTSQRPMDA
+578 
-592 AAYAV
+592 
-597 VPREGYVVVDMD
+597 
-609 VPDQGDTGW
+609 
-618 TLLNQ
+618 
-623 QVASPNVDTSQ
+623 ASPNVDTSQ

-647 EGYVVVDMDVPDQG
+647 EGYVVVDMDVPDHG

-666 LLNQQV
+666 VLNQQV

-681 ATYLV
+681 TTYLV

-697 RVPDVLAGKLKNAA
+697 RIPEVLAGKLKNAA
-711 HPHGMPIDLRVDGK
+711 HPNGMPIDLRVDGK

-740 RLLDVPTD
+740 RLLDVPGETGI
-748 DVPELSLDMCRW
+748 PELSLDMCRW
-760 LTVTPGYVLDDSQ
+760 LTGTPGYVLDDPQ

-791 GSPSLAQFM
+791 GSPSLAQLM
-800 KRSGGG
+800 KRGGG

-820 SRNNDLHA
+820 SRNTDLHA
-828 WAYGRAINYQDNLTA
+828 WAYGRAINHQDNLTT

-867 SIMRQLNNTQGRA
+867 SIMRQLNQHAK

>member
-1 MDYKSYEP
+1 MDYKTYEP

-30 TPPNDGN
+30 TPPNDSN

-236 GKSLVLS
+236 GKSL
-243 QVVLNTLGV
+243 
-252 GKVFPAFNT
+252 
-261 TQFCEV
+261 
-267 GGFTLNRESMADAMD
+267 
-282 GMSFAVLS
+282 VLS

-578 SSPNVDTSQRPMDA
+578 GSPNVDTSQRPSDA

-618 TLLNQ
+618 T
-623 QVASPNVDTSQ
+623 V
-634 RPMDAAAYAVVPR
+634 
-647 EGYVVVDMDVPDQG
+647 
-661 DTGWT
+661 
-666 LLNQQV
+666 LNQQV

-711 HPHGMPIDLRVDGK
+711 HPNGMPVDLRVDGK

-740 RLLDVPTD
+740 RLLDVPGETGI
-748 DVPELSLDMCRW
+748 PELSLDMCRW
-760 LTVTPGYVLDDSQ
+760 LTVTPGYVLDDPQ

-791 GSPSLAQFM
+791 GSPSLAQLM
-800 KRSGGG
+800 KRGGGG

-828 WAYGRAINYQDNLTA
+828 WAYGRAINHQDNLTA

-867 SIMRQLNNTQGRA
+867 SIMRQLNSTQGRA

>member
-1 MDYKSYEP
+1 MDYKTYEP

-282 GMSFAVLS
+282 GMSFA
-290 QVVLNTLGVG
+290 
-300 KVFPAFNTTQFC
+300 
-312 EVGGFT
+312 
-318 LNRESMADAMD
+318 
-329 GMSFAYDDEAGSVS
+329 YDDEAGSVS

-547 GVVETPDVFGFA
+547 GMVETPDVFGFA

-578 SSPNVDTSQRPMDA
+578 GSPNVDTSQRP
-592 AAYAV
+592 
-597 VPREGYVVVDMD
+597 
-609 VPDQGDTGW
+609 
-618 TLLNQ
+618 
-623 QVASPNVDTSQ
+623 S
-634 RPMDAAAYAVVPR
+634 DAAAYAVVPR

-697 RVPDVLAGKLKNAA
+697 RVPDMLAGKLKNAA
-711 HPHGMPIDLRVDGK
+711 HPNGMPIDLRVDGK

-740 RLLDVPTD
+740 RLLDVPGETGI
-748 DVPELSLDMCRW
+748 PELSLDMCRW
-760 LTVTPGYVLDDSQ
+760 LTGTPGYVLDDPQ

-791 GSPSLAQFM
+791 GSPSLAQLM
-800 KRSGGG
+800 KRGGG
-806 GGEPQPDMTPIPPG
+806 GSGEPQPDMTPIPPG
-820 SRNNDLHA
+820 SRNTDLHA
-828 WAYGRAINYQDNLTA
+828 WAYGRAINHQDNLTT

-867 SIMRQLNNTQGRA
+867 SIMRQLNSTQGRA

>member
-282 GMSFAVLS
+282 GMSFA
-290 QVVLNTLGVG
+290 
-300 KVFPAFNTTQFC
+300 
-312 EVGGFT
+312 
-318 LNRESMADAMD
+318 
-329 GMSFAYDDEAGSVS
+329 YDDEAGSVS

-534 ITDVVAPPPAPID
+534 ITDVVVPPPAPIE

-578 SSPNVDTSQRPMDA
+578 SSPNVDTSQRP
-592 AAYAV
+592 
-597 VPREGYVVVDMD
+597 
-609 VPDQGDTGW
+609 
-618 TLLNQ
+618 
-623 QVASPNVDTSQ
+623 S
-634 RPMDAAAYAVVPR
+634 DAAAYAVVPR

-711 HPHGMPIDLRVDGK
+711 HPNGMPIDLRVDGK

-740 RLLDVPTD
+740 RLLDVPGETGI
-748 DVPELSLDMCRW
+748 PELSLDMCRW
-760 LTVTPGYVLDDSQ
+760 LTVTPGYVLDDPQ

-780 SHDGYVRETPK
+780 SHGGYAKESK
-791 GSPSLAQFM
+791 GSPSLAQLM
-800 KRSGGG
+800 KRGGGG

-828 WAYGRAINYQDNLTA
+828 WAYGRAINHQDNLTT

-867 SIMRQLNNTQGRA
+867 SIMRQLNSTQGRA

>member
-49 VTARTTKNGPETPI
+49 VTARTTKNRPETPI

-200 LTVDEKSYKNLVR
+200 LTVDEKSYRNLVR

-236 GKSLVLS
+236 GKSL
-243 QVVLNTLGV
+243 
-252 GKVFPAFNT
+252 
-261 TQFCEV
+261 
-267 GGFTLNRESMADAMD
+267 
-282 GMSFAVLS
+282 VLS

-421 EHPAAFFA
+421 KHPAAFFA
-429 LSCELWEH
+429 LSCELWKH

-534 ITDVVAPPPAPID
+534 ITDVVVPPPAPID
-547 GVVETPDVFGFA
+547 GVVEPPDAFGFA
-559 CDYVRADARKVARD
+559 CDYVRADARKVARN

-578 SSPNVDTSQRPMDA
+578 ASPNVDTSQRPMGA

-609 VPDQGDTGW
+609 VPDHGDTGW
-618 TLLNQ
+618 M
-623 QVASPNVDTSQ
+623 V
-634 RPMDAAAYAVVPR
+634 
-647 EGYVVVDMDVPDQG
+647 
-661 DTGWT
+661 
-666 LLNQQV
+666 LNQQV
-672 GRYGSAAFP
+672 GRYGSDAFP

-697 RVPDVLAGKLKNAA
+697 RVPAAIAGQLKNAA

-760 LTVTPGYVLDDSQ
+760 LIDTPGYVESHTPMLPTVSDDGAPRPSIARLIATT
-773 QPMQPVF
+773 PGTADSSRPPV
-780 SHDGYVRETPK
+780 
-791 GSPSLAQFM
+791 
-800 KRSGGG
+800 
-806 GGEPQPDMTPIPPG
+806 DMSPIPEG
-820 SRNNDLHA
+820 SRNTDLHA
-828 WAYGRAINYQDNLTA
+828 WAYGRAANHPDTWPA
-843 IELDLYQRGRASG
+843 IRLDLFERGRISG
-856 LDDAEI
+856 LPESECA
-862 RTIWG
+862 TIWG
-867 SIMRQLNNTQGRA
+867 SIMRELGGAR

>member
-86 HRLYRRDTDMED
+86 RRLYRRDTDMED

-236 GKSLVLS
+236 GKSL
-243 QVVLNTLGV
+243 
-252 GKVFPAFNT
+252 
-261 TQFCEV
+261 
-267 GGFTLNRESMADAMD
+267 
-282 GMSFAVLS
+282 VLS

-534 ITDVVAPPPAPID
+534 ITDVVAPPPAPIE
-547 GVVETPDVFGFA
+547 GVVEPPDAFGFA

-578 SSPNVDTSQRPMDA
+578 ASPNVDTSQRPSDA

-618 TLLNQ
+618 T
-623 QVASPNVDTSQ
+623 V
-634 RPMDAAAYAVVPR
+634 
-647 EGYVVVDMDVPDQG
+647 
-661 DTGWT
+661 
-666 LLNQQV
+666 LNQQV

-681 ATYLV
+681 TTYLV

-760 LTVTPGYVLDDSQ
+760 LTGTPGYVLDDPQ

-791 GSPSLAQFM
+791 GSPSLAQLM
-800 KRSGGG
+800 KRGDG

-828 WAYGRAINYQDNLTA
+828 WAYGRAINHQDNLTT

-867 SIMRQLNNTQGRA
+867 SIMRQINSTQGRA

>member
-282 GMSFAVLS
+282 GMSFA
-290 QVVLNTLGVG
+290 
-300 KVFPAFNTTQFC
+300 
-312 EVGGFT
+312 
-318 LNRESMADAMD
+318 
-329 GMSFAYDDEAGSVS
+329 YDDEAGSVS

-547 GVVETPDVFGFA
+547 GMVESPDVFGFA

-578 SSPNVDTSQRPMDA
+578 SSPNVDTSQRP
-592 AAYAV
+592 
-597 VPREGYVVVDMD
+597 
-609 VPDQGDTGW
+609 
-618 TLLNQ
+618 
-623 QVASPNVDTSQ
+623 S
-634 RPMDAAAYAVVPR
+634 DAAAYAVVPR

-697 RVPDVLAGKLKNAA
+697 RVPEVLAGKLKNAA

-740 RLLDVPTD
+740 RLLDVPGETGI
-748 DVPELSLDMCRW
+748 PELSLDMCRW
-760 LTVTPGYVLDDSQ
+760 LTVTPGYVLDDPQ

-780 SHDGYVRETPK
+780 SHDGYVGETTK
-791 GSPSLAQFM
+791 GSPSLAQLM
-800 KRSGGG
+800 KRGGGG

-828 WAYGRAINYQDNLTA
+828 WAYGRAINHQDNLAT

-867 SIMRQLNNTQGRA
+867 SIMRQLNSTQGGPEW

>member
-282 GMSFAVLS
+282 GMSFA
-290 QVVLNTLGVG
+290 
-300 KVFPAFNTTQFC
+300 
-312 EVGGFT
+312 
-318 LNRESMADAMD
+318 
-329 GMSFAYDDEAGSVS
+329 YDDEAGSVS

-437 EGDTPEIVNLSPA
+437 DGDTPEIVNLSPA

-534 ITDVVAPPPAPID
+534 ITDVVAPPPAPIE

-578 SSPNVDTSQRPMDA
+578 
-592 AAYAV
+592 
-597 VPREGYVVVDMD
+597 
-609 VPDQGDTGW
+609 
-618 TLLNQ
+618 
-623 QVASPNVDTSQ
+623 ASPNVDTSQ
-634 RPMDAAAYAVVPR
+634 RPSDAAAYAVVPR

-697 RVPDVLAGKLKNAA
+697 RIPEVLAGKLKNAA
-711 HPHGMPIDLRVDGK
+711 HPNGMPIDLRVDGK

-740 RLLDVPTD
+740 RLLDVPGETGI
-748 DVPELSLDMCRW
+748 PELSLDMCRW
-760 LTVTPGYVLDDSQ
+760 LTNTPGYVLDDPQ

-780 SHDGYVRETPK
+780 FHDGYVREKPK
-791 GSPSLAQFM
+791 GSPSLAQLM
-800 KRSGGG
+800 KRGGGG

-820 SRNNDLHA
+820 SRNTDLHA
-828 WAYGRAINYQDNLTA
+828 WAYGRAINHQDNLTT

-867 SIMRQLNNTQGRA
+867 SIMRQLNSTQGRA

>member
-37 IVRTITGKSLQL
+37 VVRTITGKSLQL

-236 GKSLVLS
+236 GKSL
-243 QVVLNTLGV
+243 
-252 GKVFPAFNT
+252 
-261 TQFCEV
+261 
-267 GGFTLNRESMADAMD
+267 
-282 GMSFAVLS
+282 VLS

-534 ITDVVAPPPAPID
+534 ITDVVAPPPAPIE

-578 SSPNVDTSQRPMDA
+578 GSPNVDTSQRPSDA

-618 TLLNQ
+618 TVLNQ
-623 QVASPNVDTSQ
+623 H
-634 RPMDAAAYAVVPR
+634 
-647 EGYVVVDMDVPDQG
+647 
-661 DTGWT
+661 
-666 LLNQQV
+666 V

-697 RVPDVLAGKLKNAA
+697 RIPDMLAGKLKNAA

-740 RLLDVPTD
+740 RLLDVPGETGI
-748 DVPELSLDMCRW
+748 PELSLDMCRW
-760 LTVTPGYVLDDSQ
+760 LTVTPGYVLDDPQ

-791 GSPSLAQFM
+791 GSPSLAQLM
-800 KRSGGG
+800 KRGSG

-828 WAYGRAINYQDNLTA
+828 WAYGRAINHQDNLTT

-867 SIMRQLNNTQGRA
+867 SIMRQLNSTQGRA

>member
-37 IVRTITGKSLQL
+37 VVRTITGKSLQL

-63 IHAGYQKA
+63 IHSGYQKA

-190 VQQAERICRW
+190 VQQAEHICRW
-200 LTVDEKSYKNLVR
+200 LTVDEKSYRNLVR

-236 GKSLVLS
+236 GKSL
-243 QVVLNTLGV
+243 
-252 GKVFPAFNT
+252 
-261 TQFCEV
+261 
-267 GGFTLNRESMADAMD
+267 
-282 GMSFAVLS
+282 VLS

-386 DSSESSDRRRFVK
+386 DSSESSDRRRFIK

-450 RQISDEMYWLITE
+450 RKISDEMYWLITE

-534 ITDVVAPPPAPID
+534 ITDVVVPPPAPID
-547 GVVETPDVFGFA
+547 GVVETPDAFGFA
-559 CDYVRADARKVARD
+559 CDFVRADARKVARD

-578 SSPNVDTSQRPMDA
+578 GSPNVDTSRRP
-592 AAYAV
+592 
-597 VPREGYVVVDMD
+597 
-609 VPDQGDTGW
+609 
-618 TLLNQ
+618 
-623 QVASPNVDTSQ
+623 S
-634 RPMDAAAYAVVPR
+634 DAAAYAVVPR

-681 ATYLV
+681 TTYLV

-697 RVPDVLAGKLKNAA
+697 RIPAMLAGKLKNAA

-740 RLLDVPTD
+740 RLLDVPGETGI
-748 DVPELSLDMCRW
+748 PELSLDMCRW
-760 LTVTPGYVLDDSQ
+760 LTVTPGYVLDDPQ

-780 SHDGYVRETPK
+780 SHDGYVRESSK
-791 GSPSLAQFM
+791 GSPSLAQLM
-800 KRSGGG
+800 KRGS

-820 SRNNDLHA
+820 SRNTDLHA
-828 WAYGRAINYQDNLTA
+828 WAYGRAINHQDNLTA

-867 SIMRQLNNTQGRA
+867 SIMRQINSTQGRA

>member
-1 MDYKSYEP
+1 MDYKTYEP

-37 IVRTITGKSLQL
+37 VVRTITGKSLQL

-282 GMSFAVLS
+282 GMSFA
-290 QVVLNTLGVG
+290 
-300 KVFPAFNTTQFC
+300 
-312 EVGGFT
+312 
-318 LNRESMADAMD
+318 
-329 GMSFAYDDEAGSVS
+329 YDDEAGSVS

-386 DSSESSDRRRFVK
+386 DSSESSDRRRFIK

-534 ITDVVAPPPAPID
+534 ITDVVVPPPAPID
-547 GVVETPDVFGFA
+547 GVVETPDAFGFA
-559 CDYVRADARKVARD
+559 CDYVRADARKIARD

-578 SSPNVDTSQRPMDA
+578 ASPNVDTSQRPSDS

-609 VPDQGDTGW
+609 VPESGDTGW
-618 TLLNQ
+618 T
-623 QVASPNVDTSQ
+623 V
-634 RPMDAAAYAVVPR
+634 
-647 EGYVVVDMDVPDQG
+647 
-661 DTGWT
+661 
-666 LLNQQV
+666 LNQQV

-697 RVPDVLAGKLKNAA
+697 RVPEVLAGKLKNAA

-740 RLLDVPTD
+740 RLLDVPGENGI
-748 DVPELSLDMCRW
+748 PELSLDMCRW
-760 LTVTPGYVLDDSQ
+760 LTVTPGYVLDDPQ

-791 GSPSLAQFM
+791 GSPSLAQLM
-800 KRSGGG
+800 KRGGG
-806 GGEPQPDMTPIPPG
+806 GSGEPQPDMTPIPPG
-820 SRNNDLHA
+820 SRNTDLHA
-828 WAYGRAINYQDNLTA
+828 WAYGRAINHQDNLTT

-867 SIMRQLNNTQGRA
+867 SIMRQLNSTQGRA